1 MRIIF
6 NLFMIS
12 LIIFSYSP
20 AFAQYNTNDAVFLQK
35 LVDQGDPAA
44 MRQLATMYHYG
55 YGVEPDQQKFK
66 QLCDESLNIYTQK
79 AKQNDSKA
87 LYELGEIYSG
97 RTHCGFSDKKKAS
110 RYYQRS
116 ADLGNPKAQ
125 YELATDNSLDY
136 KRRHG
141 DQAISKQCKK
151 AVNTY
156 EYLANQNDIE
166 AQYELGKIYN
176 SSLCMPRNDLKAFEW
191 FKKAAENGHADAQYE
206 LFSMYGR
213 GVYISEQD
221 PKAYQNA
228 EKASEWF
235 QKAADSG
242 NGDAEYRIG
251 RMYLSG
257 KRGSDISKNVT
268 LGMSYLEKS
277 ALHNNYYAQLK
288 LLNIYRDG
296 QYSVPKDTE
305 KFKKYYKLACATYY
319 VRGCFERRQ
328 PGDPCIPQ

>member
-1 MRIIF
+1 MKIIF
-6 NLFMIS
+6 ILMIS
-12 LIIFSYSP
+12 FFTFSYSP

-35 LVDQGDPAA
+35 LVDQDDPAA
-44 MRQLATMYHYG
+44 MRQLATMYFRG
-55 YGVEPDQQKFK
+55 YGVEPDQQRFK
-66 QLCDESLNIYTQK
+66 QLCDQSLNIYKQQG
-79 AKQNDSKA
+79 KQNNSKA

-97 RTHCGFSDKKKAS
+97 RTYCAPSDKKKAS

-125 YELATDNSLDY
+125 YELAADNFLEF
-136 KRRHG
+136 KRQHG

-206 LFSMYGR
+206 LSSMYGR

-305 KFKKYYKLACATYY
+305 KFKIYYKLACATYY